1 MIRALYKL
9 SMALPFL
16 LLCSSLDA
24 QPESTMLDIFRTSIY
39 QIVVNENETGNKSA
53 LGSGFQVSSD
63 GLVVTNYHVVS
74 GYVFEPDQRWL
85 QYVDHQGNTGTLTL
99 VDFDVINDLALLRA
113 DGLGSDYF
121 EISEAAYRKGDRIF
135 AMGNPHDYGMLVVDG
150 AYNGIAENSH
160 IEKILFSGSLN
171 SGMSGGPAVDPQG
184 NIVGVNVA
192 TAGSQLSFLVPAD
205 KILTLLSDDVRP
217 ESTQEYMSHIGQQI
231 ESFQTRYYK
240 ELLSLTWPEQALG
253 DNAEVI
259 SEVAGD
265 ISCWGSDNQNRPNA
279 EDIRILE
286 LFCNNGNHTYLQGR
300 FNTGQLHYSFYYY
313 QTDTLTAKQFHDTVG
328 EQSFL
333 PDNQAPERFVTEF
346 ECQQNYVSIEE
357 EKEALSGFRQAG
369 LCFRAYKE
377 FPGLYDVLYY
387 LFQGEDTQALVSHF
401 TLSAVT
407 REIALEFSQ
416 KFMGVAKWN

>member
-1 MIRALYKL
+1 MAKALYKFSLVIFSVVL
-9 SMALPFL
+9 SVAAN
-16 LLCSSLDA
+16 A
-24 QPESTMLDIFRTSIY
+24 QQDRSMLDIYRDSIY

-63 GLVVTNYHVVS
+63 GLIITNYHVVS

-85 QYVDHQGNTGTLTL
+85 QYVDSEGQTGSLEL
-99 VDFDVINDLALLRA
+99 VDFDVINDVALLRA
-113 DGLGSDYF
+113 EGVGTDYF
-121 EISEAAYRKGDRIF
+121 QVSQSSYRKGDRIF

-171 SGMSGGPAVDPQG
+171 SGMSGGPAVDLQG

-205 KILTLLSDDVRP
+205 KVINLLADTDRP
-217 ESTQEYMSHIGQQI
+217 ASKNQYMAHIGAQI
-231 ESFQTRYYK
+231 ESFQSEYYDR
-240 ELLSLTWPEQALG
+240 LLDRAWPDQPLG
-253 DNAEVI
+253 DEAHVVGELA
-259 SEVAGD
+259 SD
-265 ISCWGSDNQNRPNA
+265 MSCWGNDNQNRPNA

-286 LFCNNGNHTYLQGR
+286 LFCNNGNHTYLQNR
-300 FNTGQLHYSFYYY
+300 FNANQLHYSFYYY
-313 QTDTLTAKQFHDTVG
+313 ETETLTSKQFHDAIG
-328 EQSFL
+328 EQVFL
-333 PDNQAPERFVTEF
+333 PDNQAPERYVTNF
-346 ECQQNYVSIEE
+346 QCQQNYVDIGEE
-357 EKEALSGFRQAG
+357 LDGDSFRQAG
-369 LCFRAYKE
+369 LCFRAYNE

-387 LFQGEDTQALVSHF
+387 LFQGKDTQALVSHF

-407 REIALEFSQ
+407 RDIALEFSK